1 MDESQAVC
9 HVGPI
14 TIGSGSLAL
23 IAGPCLAESLQ
34 LCMDVAG
41 TLVDLCRSLGVPY
54 VFKASYDKANR
65 SSIRSDRGPG
75 LERGLDWLGRVRD
88 ELGVP
93 VITDVH
99 EPDQAPRVA
108 EAVDAL
114 QVPAFLCR
122 QTDLLVAAA
131 RTGKAVNVKKGQF
144 LAPWDMKE
152 VAGKLRESGASDV
165 MFTERGTSFG
175 YNRLVTDFRS
185 LPILREFAPVVFDAT
200 HSTQEPGGLGSAS
213 GGQRRYAPMLAR
225 AACACGVD
233 ALFIETHPTP
243 DEARSDAACQ
253 LTLSQMPEVL
263 ERCLA
268 VRRSAGTGN

>member
-1 MDESQAVC
+1 MDEPQAVC

-23 IAGPCLAESLQ
+23 IAGPCLAESLA

-41 TLVDLCRSLGVPY
+41 TLADLCRSLGVPL

-75 LERGLDWLGRVRD
+75 LEAGLDWLGQVRR

-93 VITDVH
+93 VLSDVH
-99 EPDQAPRVA
+99 EPAQAARAA
-108 EAVDAL
+108 EVLDAL
-114 QVPAFLCR
+114 QIPAFLCR

-144 LAPWDMKE
+144 LAPWDMKQ
-152 VAGKLRESGASDV
+152 VAGKVRESGGTDL
-165 MFTERGTSFG
+165 MLTERGTSFG

-185 LPILREFAPVVFDAT
+185 LPMMRSFAPVVFDAT

-213 GGQRRYAPMLAR
+213 GGQREYAPMLAR

-253 LTLSQMPEVL
+253 LPLGQMREVL

-268 VRRSAGTGN
+268 VRRACGQGG